1 MRISDFIARTIT
13 RRRALVW
20 CGIALLT
27 VTCAAILI
35 TSLRL
40 DSEIFNILP
49 GRFSSVQG
57 LKIYDHDFEQTRE
70 LTFALVCSPQ
80 DLDKLEDFAPLFA
93 ERLRRQPWCARALAG
108 SPMTT
113 PDGIRDLQSIAVP
126 LLLNLEPRAFDE
138 AISILQPD
146 KIRDRLQRL
155 RQQIEA
161 GSPRP
166 QFELSFDPLGL
177 IAPALKPFAQST
189 AIEQEQPLTSPDH
202 TMRIFL
208 VVTNQTSIS
217 AFECQR
223 LMRHV
228 NEFRNTAA
236 EGWDGSR
243 PLQIL
248 VTGRS
253 AFVSEISL
261 SMRYDVVATLL
272 GSVVLVGTIFFAGFR
287 RWLPLVGM
295 AFCLLLS
302 CLVAL
307 TAGQLLFGR
316 LSMISVGFCAILVG
330 LGVDFAILTIGRYY
344 QACADGEPHRRAIA
358 TSVAKLGR
366 AVFFGALTTAVGFL
380 ALVLSGAM
388 SFSELGV
395 LIAIGIFVAGLFMCS
410 ILFLFVRDD
419 RRSTDIL
426 PVGPAGIL
434 PASSTNSARAES
446 VKPVLPGETPTAPT
460 GRMPVPQRD
469 WLFELVRNYVRWTV
483 ARPAPM
489 LICSGA
495 VLLLLTAIGF
505 SPVPPLRFEGS
516 TRSLQ
521 PKNIRANRALDI
533 IMQKMPVRWEP
544 VLAIVRGADP
554 QQLHDYWQNIS
565 AHWRELQASGKIN
578 GFSTPAAL
586 CPSPIWMEQNR
597 ESLRTVN
604 FQIANKTLTQTLE
617 AEGFTVEAFAP
628 AFTLLYDLQRVS
640 DPSAPLPDWR
650 TQLPKTSSWWFLI
663 DRYFG
668 KNPLLTTG
676 FVTTNQRLITHQQSQ
691 ALERDLPALGVPMIL
706 TGWAYV
712 LADLQPWSHHQLLLI
727 SALMAI
733 FDVSLLAILYRDLR
747 LWLIQVITLAF
758 GIGAMIASMKLLH
771 IHLNL
776 LNVLSFRLVLAI
788 GVDYGIYI
796 VLIWQKTRDIE
807 HDIAGVIK
815 PVLLAGLT
823 ALSGFGSL
831 ALARNPALTGLGI
844 ACAIGIFWSLVATIF
859 FTLPAMAATKPKPV
873 YSANAGATL

>member
-1 MRISDFIARTIT
+1 MRISDFIAQTVT
-13 RRRALVW
+13 QRRALGW
-20 CGIALLT
+20 CGVAVLT
-27 VTCAAILI
+27 IICIAILF

-40 DSEIFNILP
+40 DSEIFNVLP

-70 LTFALVCSPQ
+70 LTFALICDPQ
-80 DLDKLEDFAPLFA
+80 DVDKLEEFAPVFT
-93 ERLRRQPWCARALAG
+93 ERLRGQAWCARVLAG

-113 PDGIRDLQSIAVP
+113 ADGIRDLQSIAVP
-126 LLLNLEPRAFDE
+126 LLLNLEPSAFDE
-138 AISILQPD
+138 AMSILQPD
-146 KIRDRLQRL
+146 KIRDRLHRL

-189 AIEQEQPLTSPDH
+189 AIESRMLSGLTSPDR

-223 LMRHV
+223 LMRRV
-228 NEFRNTAA
+228 NEFRKTAV
-236 EGWDGSR
+236 EKWDPESHSG
-243 PLQIL
+243 LQIL

-272 GSVVLVGTIFFAGFR
+272 GSVVLVATIFFAGFR

-330 LGVDFAILTIGRYY
+330 LGVDFAILTIGRYH
-344 QACADGEPHRRAIA
+344 QARTDGEPHQQAIA

-410 ILFLFVRDD
+410 ILFLFVRE
-419 RRSTDIL
+419 RQGAIS
-426 PVGPAGIL
+426 
-434 PASSTNSARAES
+434 
-446 VKPVLPGETPTAPT
+446 
-460 GRMPVPQRD
+460 RD
-469 WLFELVRNYVRWTV
+469 WLFDLVARYVRSIV
-483 ARPAPM
+483 RRPAPM
-489 LICSGA
+489 LMFSCA
-495 VLLLLTAIGF
+495 VLLLLTALGF
-505 SPVPPLRFEGS
+505 SPIPPLEFEAS

-521 PKNIRANRALDI
+521 PKNIRAGQALDR
-533 IMQKMPVRWEP
+533 IMKKMPVRWEP
-544 VLAIVRGADP
+544 VLAIVRGTNQ
-554 QQLHDYWQNIS
+554 QQLHDYWQQIS
-565 AHWRELQASGKIN
+565 SNWRQLQAAGKIK

-586 CPSPIWMEQNR
+586 CPSPIWMERNR
-597 ESLRTVN
+597 DRLRGIN
-604 FQIANKTLTQTLE
+604 FQAARETLNETLE
-617 AEGFTVEAFAP
+617 AEGFSVEAFAP
-628 AFTLLYDLQRVS
+628 AFALLDDLQRVA
-640 DPSAPLPDWR
+640 DPSVPLPNWR
-650 TQLPKTSSWWFLI
+650 TQLPESSSWWFLI

-668 KNPLLTTG
+668 RDPLLTTG
-676 FVTTNQRLITHQQSQ
+676 FVTTNGPLTTHEQSQ
-691 ALERDLPALGVPMIL
+691 ELQRDLSVAGVPMIL
-706 TGWAYV
+706 TGWTYV
-712 LADLQPWSHHQLLLI
+712 LADLQPWSHHQLLII

-733 FDVSLLAILYRDLR
+733 FDVSLLAILYRDVR

-788 GVDYGIYI
+788 GVDYGIYV
-796 VLIWQKTRDIE
+796 VLVWQRT
-807 HDIAGVIK
+807 HDIQHDVAGVVK
-815 PVLLAGLT
+815 PVVLAGLT
-823 ALSGFGSL
+823 AISGFGSL
-831 ALARNPALTGLGI
+831 VLARNPALTGLGV
-844 ACAIGIFWSLVATIF
+844 ACAIGIFWSLIATIF
-859 FTLPAMAATKPKPV
+859 FTLPAMAAAKPRE
-873 YSANAGATL
+873 

>member
-1 MRISDFIARTIT
+1 MRISDFIARTVT
-13 RRRALVW
+13 QRRALVW
-20 CGIALLT
+20 CCVAGLT
-27 VTCAAILI
+27 IVCISILA

-40 DSEIFNILP
+40 DSEIFNVLP
-49 GRFSSVQG
+49 GRFLSVQG

-70 LTFALVCSPQ
+70 LTFAVVCDPQ
-80 DLDKLEDFAPLFA
+80 DVDKLEQFAPAFA
-93 ERLRRQPWCARALAG
+93 ERLRGQTWCARVLTG

-113 PDGIRDLQSIAVP
+113 ADGIRDLQSIAVP
-126 LLLNLEPRAFDE
+126 LLLNLQPSAFDE
-138 AISILQPD
+138 AMSILQPD
-146 KIRDRLQRL
+146 KIRDRLHRL

-189 AIEQEQPLTSPDH
+189 AIESRQLSGLTSPDH

-208 VVTNQTSIS
+208 AVTNQTSIS

-223 LMRHV
+223 LMRRV
-228 NEFRNTAA
+228 NEFRKTAA
-236 EGWDGSR
+236 EGWDGGR

-272 GSVVLVGTIFFAGFR
+272 SSVVLVGAIFFAGFR

-302 CLVAL
+302 CVVAL

-330 LGVDFAILTIGRYY
+330 LGVDFAILTIGRYH
-344 QACADGEPHRRAIA
+344 QARADGELHEQAIA

-380 ALVLSGAM
+380 ALMVSGAM

-410 ILFLFVRDD
+410 IVFLFVRE
-419 RRSTDIL
+419 RHGAI
-426 PVGPAGIL
+426 AH
-434 PASSTNSARAES
+434 
-446 VKPVLPGETPTAPT
+446 
-460 GRMPVPQRD
+460 D
-469 WLFELVRNYVRWTV
+469 WLFDLVARYVRGIV
-483 ARPAPM
+483 RRPTPM
-489 LICSGA
+489 LMFSGA

-505 SPVPPLRFEGS
+505 SPIPPLEFEAS

-521 PKNIRANRALDI
+521 PKNIRASQALDT
-533 IMQKMPVRWEP
+533 IMIKMPFRWEP
-544 VLAIVRGADP
+544 VLAIVRAANS
-554 QQLHDYWQNIS
+554 QELHDYWQKIS
-565 AHWRELQASGKIN
+565 AHWRELQAVGKIKD
-578 GFSTPAAL
+578 FSTPVAL
-586 CPSPIWMEQNR
+586 CPSPNWMERNR
-597 ESLRTVN
+597 DHLRGTN
-604 FQIANKTLTQTLE
+604 FQAVRETLTETLE
-617 AEGFTVEAFAP
+617 TEGFSVDAFAS
-628 AFTLLYDLQRVS
+628 AFALLADLQRIAN
-640 DPSAPLPDWR
+640 PRAPLPNWR
-650 TQLPKTSSWWFLI
+650 TQLPGSSSWWFLI

-668 KNPLLTTG
+668 KDPLLTTG
-676 FVTTNQRLITHQQSQ
+676 FVTTNGSLTTHEQSQ
-691 ALERDLPALGVPMIL
+691 DLQHDLSVAGLPLIL
-706 TGWAYV
+706 TGWTYV
-712 LADLQPWSHHQLLLI
+712 LADLQPWSHQQLLMI

-733 FDVSLLAILYRDLR
+733 FDISLLAVLYRDVR
-747 LWLIQVITLAF
+747 LWVIQIITLAF
-758 GIGAMIASMKLLH
+758 GIGAMIATMKLLN

-788 GVDYGIYI
+788 GVDYGIYV
-796 VLIWQKTRDIE
+796 VLVWQKT
-807 HDIAGVIK
+807 HDIQHDVAGVVK

-823 ALSGFGSL
+823 AISGFGSL
-831 ALARNPALTGLGI
+831 ALARNPALTGLGV
-844 ACAIGIFWSLVATIF
+844 ACAIGIFWSLIATIF
-859 FTLPAMAATKPKPV
+859 FTLPAMAAAKPK
-873 YSANAGATL
+873 G

>member
-13 RRRALVW
+13 QRRALVW
-20 CGIALLT
+20 CTVAALT
-27 VTCAAILI
+27 IICVAILV

-40 DSEIFNILP
+40 DSEIFNVLP
-49 GRFSSVQG
+49 SRFSSVQG
-57 LKIYDHDFEQTRE
+57 LKIYDRDFEQTRE
-70 LTFALVCSPQ
+70 LTFALVCHPS
-80 DLDKLEDFAPLFA
+80 DVDKLEEFAPVFA
-93 ERLRRQPWCARALAG
+93 ERLRQQPWCARVLAG

-126 LLLNLEPRAFDE
+126 LLLNLEPSAFDE
-138 AISILQPD
+138 AMSLLQPD
-146 KIRDRLQRL
+146 KIRDRLDRL
-155 RQQIEA
+155 RQQLEA

-166 QFELSFDPLGL
+166 KFELSFDPLGL

-189 AIEQEQPLTSPDH
+189 AIEQEQLLTSPDQ

-223 LMRHV
+223 LMHRV
-228 NEFRNTAA
+228 NEFRKTVG
-236 EGWDGSR
+236 EGWDPEAHSG
-243 PLQIL
+243 LQIL

-261 SMRYDVVATLL
+261 SMRYDVVATLF
-272 GSVVLVGTIFFAGFR
+272 GSVVLVGAIFFAGFR

-295 AFCLLLS
+295 AFCLFLS

-307 TAGQLLFGR
+307 TAGQLFFGR

-330 LGVDFAILTIGRYY
+330 LGVDFAILTIGRYH
-344 QACADGEPHRRAIA
+344 QARADGEAHQQAIA

-410 ILFLFVRDD
+410 ILFLFVRERKVAVDH
-419 RRSTDIL
+419 
-426 PVGPAGIL
+426 
-434 PASSTNSARAES
+434 
-446 VKPVLPGETPTAPT
+446 
-460 GRMPVPQRD
+460 D
-469 WLFELVRNYVRWTV
+469 WLFELAGNYVRWTV
-483 ARPAPM
+483 RKPAPM
-489 LICSGA
+489 LIFSA
-495 VLLLLTAIGF
+495 AALLLLTAIGF
-505 SPVPPLRFEGS
+505 SPIPPLQFEAS

-521 PKNIRANRALDI
+521 PKNIRASQALDA
-533 IMQKMPVRWEP
+533 IMKKMPVRWEP
-544 VLAIVRGADP
+544 VLAIVHGANAH
-554 QQLHDYWQNIS
+554 QLHESWQKIS
-565 AHWRELQASGKIN
+565 AHWRELQAAGKIK
-578 GFSTPAAL
+578 GFSTPVAL
-586 CPSPIWMEQNR
+586 CPSPIWMERNR
-597 ESLRTVN
+597 DRLRAIN
-604 FQIANKTLTQTLE
+604 FKAARETLTQTLE
-617 AEGFTVEAFAP
+617 TQGFSVEAFSP
-628 AFTLLYDLQRVS
+628 AFTLLDDLQRIGEAGV
-640 DPSAPLPDWR
+640 PLPNWR
-650 TQLPKTSSWWFLI
+650 TQLPESSSWWFLI

-668 KNPLLTTG
+668 QDPLLTTG
-676 FVTTNQRLITHQQSQ
+676 FVMTNGPLSTHEQSQ
-691 ALERDLPALGVPMIL
+691 ELERDLSVAGVPMIL
-706 TGWAYV
+706 TGWNYV

-733 FDVSLLAILYRDLR
+733 FDISLLAILYRDLR

-758 GIGAMIASMKLLH
+758 GIGAMIASMKMLH

-788 GVDYGIYI
+788 GVDYGIYT
-796 VLIWQKTRDIE
+796 VLIWQKTHDVE
-807 HDIAGVIK
+807 HDVTGVIK

-823 ALSGFGSL
+823 AVSGFSSL
-831 ALARNPALTGLGI
+831 ALARNPALTSLGI

-859 FTLPAMAATKPKPV
+859 FTLPAMALVKPKE
-873 YSANAGATL
+873 

>member
-1 MRISDFIARTIT
+1 MRVSDFIARTIT
-13 RRRALVW
+13 QRRALVW
-20 CGIALLT
+20 CGVAALP
-27 VTCAAILI
+27 VACIAILA

-40 DSEIFNILP
+40 DSEIFNVLP
-49 GRFSSVQG
+49 GKFPSVQG

-70 LTFALVCSPQ
+70 LTFALACDPQ
-80 DLDKLEDFAPLFA
+80 DVDKLEEFAPVFA
-93 ERLRRQPWCARALAG
+93 EHLRQQPWCARVLAG
-108 SPMTT
+108 SPMAT

-126 LLLNLEPRAFDE
+126 LLLNLERSAFDE
-138 AISILQPD
+138 AMSILQHD
-146 KIRDRLQRL
+146 KIRERLHRL

-189 AIEQEQPLTSPDH
+189 VIEQDQLLTSPDR

-217 AFECQR
+217 AFECQH
-223 LMRHV
+223 LMRRV
-228 NEFRNTAA
+228 NEFRKAA
-236 EGWDGSR
+236 VEGWDGSR

-272 GSVVLVGTIFFAGFR
+272 GSVLFVSTIFFAGFR
-287 RWLPLVGM
+287 RWLPLAGM

-344 QACADGEPHRRAIA
+344 QARADGEPHQQAIA

-380 ALVLSGAM
+380 ALVLSGAI

-410 ILFLFVRDD
+410 ILFLFVRE
-419 RRSTDIL
+419 RSR
-426 PVGPAGIL
+426 
-434 PASSTNSARAES
+434 NS
-446 VKPVLPGETPTAPT
+446 GT
-460 GRMPVPQRD
+460 RD
-469 WLFELVRNYVRWTV
+469 WLFDLVARYVRGI
-483 ARPAPM
+483 ARRPIPILM
-489 LICSGA
+489 FSCA
-495 VLLLLTAIGF
+495 VLLLLAAIGF
-505 SPVPPLRFEGS
+505 SPVPSLQFEAS

-521 PKNIRANRALDI
+521 PKNIRASQALDT
-533 IMQKMPVRWEP
+533 IMKKMPVRWEP
-544 VLAIVRGADP
+544 VLAIIRAANS
-554 QQLHDYWQNIS
+554 QELHDHWEKIS
-565 AHWRELQASGKIN
+565 AHWREFQEAGNIK

-586 CPSPIWMEQNR
+586 CPSPIWMERNR
-597 ESLRTVN
+597 DRLRDVN
-604 FQIANKTLTQTLE
+604 FQAARETLIQTLE
-617 AEGFTVEAFAP
+617 ADGFSVEAFAP
-628 AFTLLYDLQRVS
+628 AFALLDDLQRVA
-640 DPSAPLPDWR
+640 DPSMPLPNWR
-650 TQLPKTSSWWFLI
+650 TQLPESSSWWFLI

-668 KNPLLTTG
+668 QDPLLTTG
-676 FVTTNQRLITHQQSQ
+676 FVMTNGPLTTHEQSQ
-691 ALERDLPALGVPMIL
+691 ELQRGLFVAGVPLIL
-706 TGWAYV
+706 TGWTYV
-712 LADLQPWSHHQLLLI
+712 LADLQPWSHHQLLII
-727 SALMAI
+727 SALMAM
-733 FDVSLLAILYRDLR
+733 FDISLLAILYRDVR
-747 LWLIQVITLAF
+747 LWLIQIITLAF
-758 GIGAMIASMKLLH
+758 GIGAMIATMKLLN

-788 GVDYGIYI
+788 GVDYGIYV
-796 VLIWQKTRDIE
+796 VLVWQKTDDVR
-807 HDIAGVIK
+807 HDVAGVVK

-823 ALSGFGSL
+823 AISGFGSL

-859 FTLPAMAATKPKPV
+859 FTLPAMAAAEPK
-873 YSANAGATL
+873 G

>member
-1 MRISDFIARTIT
+1 MGTGLKAGVNERLRSTIVKPPRLQNTRHFMRVSDFIARTVT
-13 RRRALVW
+13 QRRTLVW
-20 CGIALLT
+20 CGVVLLTVACIALLT
-27 VTCAAILI
+27 
-35 TSLRL
+35 TSLQP
-40 DSEIFNILP
+40 DSETFNVLP
-49 GRFSSVQG
+49 GKFSSVQA
-57 LKIYDHDFEQTRE
+57 LMIYDRDFEQTLE
-70 LTFALVCSPQ
+70 LTFALLCEPN
-80 DLDKLEDFAPLFA
+80 DIDKLDEFAPAFA
-93 ERLRRQPWCARALAG
+93 ERLRQQPWSARVLTG
-108 SPMTT
+108 SPMSA

-126 LLLNLEPRAFDE
+126 LLLNLEPNAFRE
-138 AISILQPD
+138 TISVLQPE
-146 KIRDRLQRL
+146 KIRERLRRL
-155 RQQIEA
+155 RQQVEA

-166 QFELSFDPLGL
+166 EFELSFDPLGL
-177 IAPALKPFAQST
+177 IGPALKPFAEST
-189 AIEQEQPLTSPDH
+189 IIEQEQPLTSPDR
-202 TMRIFL
+202 TMRVFL
-208 VVTNQTSIS
+208 AVTNQQSTG

-223 LMRHV
+223 LMREV
-228 NEFRNTAA
+228 DKFRAIAT
-236 EGWDGSR
+236 EGWNPKSHSG
-243 PLQIL
+243 LQVL

-253 AFVSEISL
+253 AFASEISL

-272 GSVVLVGTIFFAGFR
+272 GSVILVGTIFFVGFR
-287 RWLPLVGM
+287 RWLPLLGM
-295 AFCLLLS
+295 ALCLLLS

-307 TAGQLLFGR
+307 TLGQLLFGR

-330 LGVDFAILTIGRYY
+330 LGVDFAILTIGRYH
-344 QACADGEPHRRAIA
+344 QARSDGEAHRQAIA
-358 TSVAKLGR
+358 TSIAKLGR
-366 AVFFGALTTAVGFL
+366 AVFFGALTTAVGFV

-426 PVGPAGIL
+426 FVGPAGIL

-446 VKPVLPGETPTAPT
+446 VKSVPAGT
-460 GRMPVPQRD
+460 MPVPQHD
-469 WLFELVRNYVRWTV
+469 WLFELARKYVRWTV

-505 SPVPPLRFEGS
+505 SPVPPLRFEAS

-533 IMQKMPVRWEP
+533 IMQEMPVRWEP

-565 AHWRELQASGKIN
+565 AHWRELRASGKID

-586 CPSPIWMEQNR
+586 CPSPIWAEQNR

-604 FQIANKTLTQTLE
+604 FQIANKTLTETLE

-628 AFTLLYDLQRVS
+628 AFALLYDLQRVS
-640 DPSAPLPDWR
+640 DSSAPLPDWR

-676 FVTTNQRLITHQQSQ
+676 FVATNQRLITHEQSQ
-691 ALERDLPALGVPMIL
+691 KLERDLPALGVPMIL

-796 VLIWQKTRDIE
+796 VLIWQKTRNIE

-831 ALARNPALTGLGI
+831 ALARNPWITGLGI
-844 ACAIGIFWSLVATIF
+844 ACAIGIFWSLDRKSV
-859 FTLPAMAATKPKPV
+859 
-873 YSANAGATL
+873 